1 MFPLNESPDSGC
13 PGVGRA
19 DAGQLPADP
28 GWAVSP
34 YLEGCN
40 PVCPP
45 QQRGAAHKHRPIDR
59 WFQKDVSLSS
69 TTTGPWYVSHARG
82 SPPPEPTK
90 KTKLLVLRHE
100 ARGRVGSWNG
110 QLGVPGGWEHSR
122 LSTSPR
128 PSLHYD
134 PSMREKSLPTM
145 LISSQAITGFSVYP
159 QKSSFILRFA
169 HFQTVSEDM
178 GTVKFP

>member
-69 TTTGPWYVSHARG
+69 TTTGPWYVSHSRG

-100 ARGRVGSWNG
+100 ARGRVDSWNG
-110 QLGVPGGWEHSR
+110 QLGVPGGGESTVGCQLHQGL
-122 LSTSPR
+122 LSTMIRLWGKRVFLQCWFPVR
-128 PSLHYD
+128 PSLA
-134 PSMREKSLPTM
+134 SLFTRKRAHSFFVLP
-145 LISSQAITGFSVYP
+145 ISRLY
-159 QKSSFILRFA
+159 LRIW
-169 HFQTVSEDM
+169 
-178 GTVKFP
+178 GL